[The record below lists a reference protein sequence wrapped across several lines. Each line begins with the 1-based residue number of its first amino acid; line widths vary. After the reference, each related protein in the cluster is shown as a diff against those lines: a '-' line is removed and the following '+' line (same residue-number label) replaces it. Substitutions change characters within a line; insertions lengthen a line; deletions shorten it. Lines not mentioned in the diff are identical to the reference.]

1 MNLQDFNKQIE
12 AEINKLPTDFAS
24 KEIAIKGF
32 DGEWYSLKKVLIA
45 NLSAIKDISPEVNNM
60 IEIFLVPGNEIKE
73 KK

>member
-12 AEINKLPTDFAS
+12 AEINKLPADFTN

-32 DGEWYSLKKVLIA
+32 DGKWYSLEKVLIA

-60 IEIFLVPGNEIKE
+60 IEIFLVPGNEIE
-73 KK
+73 ED